1 MSICPLRTFPC
12 AADKALLGLLV
23 VKLSAISDI
32 FNLVSISTLR
42 TFPCA
47 ADNTSVASLLFN
59 LDYSWL
65 YFNIG
70 YKVLILVGLTKK
82 QRLYIRPKNEE

>member
-12 AADKALLGLLV
+12 AADKALLGSLV

-32 FNLVSISTLR
+32 FNLVSISILR

-47 ADNTSVASLLFN
+47 ADNTSVASVLFKLFIILL
-59 LDYSWL
+59 LSILAHIIPD
-65 YFNIG
+65 NI
-70 YKVLILVGLTKK
+70 L
-82 QRLYIRPKNEE
+82 P